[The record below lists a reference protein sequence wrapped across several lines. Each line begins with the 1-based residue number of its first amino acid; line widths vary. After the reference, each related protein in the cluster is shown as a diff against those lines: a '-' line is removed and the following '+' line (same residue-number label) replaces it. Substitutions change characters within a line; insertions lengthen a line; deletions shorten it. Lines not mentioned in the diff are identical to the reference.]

1 MVFHNKLL
9 WTARISGV
17 LITFFFLGFF
27 VGEGIPDIL
36 NGKGKELLEFLPFA
50 AITLAGFIAA
60 WRKPV
65 PGGILLIIGSLL
77 LAGFFW
83 LTGDTR
89 MIFVYGLP
97 AFLVGCCFLAAAGKS
112 LT

>member
-9 WTARISGV
+9 WTARISGILV
-17 LITFFFLGFF
+17 TFFFLGFF
-27 VGEGIPDIL
+27 IGEGIPDLL

-50 AITLAGFIAA
+50 AITLGGFIAA

-65 PGGILLIIGSLL
+65 QGGIVLIIGAVL
-77 LAGFFW
+77 LAGYFGFM
-83 LTGDTR
+83 GDVP